1 MKCFDEAEELGKRV
15 LDARAEA
22 LGDNHPETLVSMSN
36 LAMVYNSQGRR
47 EEAGDLMAE
56 VIRRQSSSRQL
67 GENHLVLT
75 ANPRTKNAL
84 TDNSLRLRRPTDY

>member
-15 LDARAEA
+15 LDARVEA

-67 GENHLVLT
+67 GENHPSTLINIYNL
-75 ANPRTKNAL
+75 AL
-84 TDNSLRLRRPTDY
+84 IRLLLDFS